1 MTIDP
6 LSHVVGFKSVISHR
20 FKHIQTY
27 SLCRTAAH
35 GSTNSNG
42 FLLISVVCFDS
53 LHDVEIWW
61 NMMKYTETCG
71 GMQKLHHQ
79 AARLLPVSWL
89 PLLVCYMYS
98 LSNEQIQWFML
109 QGFQVRYGGYYTY
122 SISISIFIL
131 HILYISHTHIYIY
144 IHIYSMLREK
154 RATCPGFG
162 CEIQAFALRCLAW
175 KDTFTASLG
184 DGFAFSKRLMPF
196 NWGIIYK

>member
-144 IHIYSMLREK
+144 THIRCWGKKEP
-154 RATCPGFG
+154 RAQVLAAKSRLLHCAAWPGR
-162 CEIQAFALRCLAW
+162 ILLPPRWAMALHLA
-175 KDTFTASLG
+175 SG
-184 DGFAFSKRLMPF
+184 
-196 NWGIIYK
+196 